1 MDQPEKGAVADH
13 GIKTGHRVDL
23 SGTSI
28 LRRDVG
34 INGSPCK
41 GGN

>member
-1 MDQPEKGAVADH
+1 MDQPEKGAAAEH
-13 GIKTGHRVDL
+13 GIKTGHRIDF

-28 LRRDVG
+28 LRWDIR
-34 INGSPCK
+34 INGSPCR

>member
-1 MDQPEKGAVADH
+1 MDKPEKGTVAEH
-13 GIKTGHRVDL
+13 GIETGHRIDF
-23 SGTSI
+23 SGTSV
-28 LRRDVG
+28 LRRDIR

>member
-1 MDQPEKGAVADH
+1 MDQPEKGAVAEH
-13 GIKTGHRVDL
+13 GIKTGHRIDF
-23 SGTSI
+23 SDTSI
-28 LRRDVG
+28 LIRDVR